1 MIIWFLFSLGAVS
14 AVEDGPRSQEE
25 KEAMYSRVAQ
35 RLAEM
40 ADSYAQSFS
49 DQEGRGAAVVTPPGE
64 FSCVLFFLYVI
75 TIPSRSYLD
84 PQISMQLTRVIR

>member
-1 MIIWFLFSLGAVS
+1 MIIGFLFSLGAVS

-64 FSCVLFFLYVI
+64 FSCVLFFFY
-75 TIPSRSYLD
+75 
-84 PQISMQLTRVIR
+84 M